1 MVLEELLGD
10 SGRGGGCPLCTLS
23 RGVGGCCGA
32 HLRGPCAH
40 DLVVCGL
47 QEGTSGKTPLHLAVE
62 CHNRRAV
69 QFLLRNGA
77 YVDAQMYNGC
87 TPLHLAVGRK
97 DAAIAAILSHSGA
110 DTLLRNME
118 NETAQDL
125 ADGNDDV
132 SLRGGRP
139 VSLQV
144 CRGGQESDDLRGH
157 LLGGVSSCAPPP
169 M

>member
-1 MVLEELLGD
+1 MI
-10 SGRGGGCPLCTLS
+10 
-23 RGVGGCCGA
+23 
-32 HLRGPCAH
+32 
-40 DLVVCGL
+40 CGL

-69 QFLLRNGA
+69 QFLLHHGA

-87 TPLHLAVGRK
+87 TPLHLAVGRR

-132 SLRGGRP
+132 SFCGRKP
-139 VSLQV
+139 VALQV
-144 CRGGQESDDLRGH
+144 CQGVQELDD
-157 LLGGVSSCAPPP
+157 
-169 M
+169 

>member
-1 MVLEELLGD
+1 MI
-10 SGRGGGCPLCTLS
+10 
-23 RGVGGCCGA
+23 
-32 HLRGPCAH
+32 
-40 DLVVCGL
+40 CGL

-62 CHNRRAV
+62 CHNCRAV

-132 SLRGGRP
+132 SLYGGKP
-139 VSLQV
+139 VALQV
-144 CRGGQESDDLRGH
+144 CQEVQELDD
-157 LLGGVSSCAPPP
+157 
-169 M
+169 

>member
-1 MVLEELLGD
+1 
-10 SGRGGGCPLCTLS
+10 
-23 RGVGGCCGA
+23 
-32 HLRGPCAH
+32 
-40 DLVVCGL
+40 
-47 QEGTSGKTPLHLAVE
+47 
-62 CHNRRAV
+62 
-69 QFLLRNGA
+69 
-77 YVDAQMYNGC
+77 MYNGC

-132 SLRGGRP
+132 SEAGGDA
-139 VSLQV
+139 
-144 CRGGQESDDLRGH
+144 ESSVG
-157 LLGGVSSCAPPP
+157 

>member
-1 MVLEELLGD
+1 M
-10 SGRGGGCPLCTLS
+10 
-23 RGVGGCCGA
+23 GGCCRA
-32 HLRGPCAH
+32 QLRGPPTNT
-40 DLVVCGL
+40 LVICGL

-132 SLRGGRP
+132 SLCVGGLWLCKRVRG
-139 VSLQV
+139 
-144 CRGGQESDDLRGH
+144 CRSWMIRGD
-157 LLGGVSSCAPPP
+157 LLGGVSSCSYPSL
-169 M
+169 

>member
-1 MVLEELLGD
+1 MLQGLAEG
-10 SGRGGGCPLCTLS
+10 PPTLS
-23 RGVGGCCGA
+23 RVI
-32 HLRGPCAH
+32 
-40 DLVVCGL
+40 CGL

-69 QFLLRNGA
+69 QFLLHNGA
-77 YVDAQMYNGC
+77 FVDAQMYNGC

-132 SLRGGRP
+132 SLCGEQP
-139 VSLQV
+139 VALQV
-144 CRGGQESDDLRGH
+144 CQGCMIRGDI
-157 LLGGVSSCAPPP
+157 LGGVSSCSSPSLYVVGVGCVVCGITAFCLKP
-169 M
+169 

>member
-1 MVLEELLGD
+1 MLW
-10 SGRGGGCPLCTLS
+10 
-23 RGVGGCCGA
+23 
-32 HLRGPCAH
+32 GPSEGTRTHAF
-40 DLVVCGL
+40 VVCGL

-69 QFLLRNGA
+69 QFLLHNGA

-97 DAAIAAILSHSGA
+97 DTAIAAILSHSGA

-139 VSLQV
+139 VALQA
-144 CRGGQESDDLRGH
+144 CRGVQESDDL
-157 LLGGVSSCAPPP
+157 GGTS
-169 M
+169 

>member
-1 MVLEELLGD
+1 MREQREKVLEGLLGAMTAVGVGTAP
-10 SGRGGGCPLCTLS
+10 SAPCQGGA
-23 RGVGGCCGA
+23 GGCCGA
-32 HLRGPCAH
+32 HLRGPRTH
-40 DLVVCGL
+40 TLVVCGL

-132 SLRGGRP
+132 SL
-139 VSLQV
+139 
-144 CRGGQESDDLRGH
+144 
-157 LLGGVSSCAPPP
+157 
-169 M
+169 

>member
-1 MVLEELLGD
+1 M
-10 SGRGGGCPLCTLS
+10 T
-23 RGVGGCCGA
+23 
-32 HLRGPCAH
+32 
-40 DLVVCGL
+40 CGL

-132 SLRGGRP
+132 SLCVGGLWLCKRVRG
-139 VSLQV
+139 
-144 CRGGQESDDLRGH
+144 CRSWMIRGD
-157 LLGGVSSCAPPP
+157 LLGGVSSCSYPSL
-169 M
+169 

>member
-1 MVLEELLGD
+1 M
-10 SGRGGGCPLCTLS
+10 
-23 RGVGGCCGA
+23 
-32 HLRGPCAH
+32 
-40 DLVVCGL
+40 
-47 QEGTSGKTPLHLAVE
+47 AVE
-62 CHNRRAV
+62 CHNRSAV
-69 QFLLRNGA
+69 QFLLHNGA

-132 SLRGGRP
+132 SEAGGDAESS
-139 VSLQV
+139 VGMLGLQ
-144 CRGGQESDDLRGH
+144 GGGTDTTGMLTAPHPWLLQFLALLPFDDLKISGKP
-157 LLGGVSSCAPPP
+157 VVCSE
-169 M
+169 

>member
-1 MVLEELLGD
+1 MI
-10 SGRGGGCPLCTLS
+10 
-23 RGVGGCCGA
+23 
-32 HLRGPCAH
+32 
-40 DLVVCGL
+40 CGL

-62 CHNRRAV
+62 CHNHRAV
-69 QFLLRNGA
+69 QFLLRKGA
-77 YVDAQMYNGC
+77 FVDAQMYNGC

-132 SLRGGRP
+132 SLCRGKP
-139 VSLQV
+139 VALQV
-144 CRGGQESDDLRGH
+144 CQEVQEWDD
-157 LLGGVSSCAPPP
+157 
-169 M
+169 

>member
-1 MVLEELLGD
+1 M
-10 SGRGGGCPLCTLS
+10 
-23 RGVGGCCGA
+23 
-32 HLRGPCAH
+32 
-40 DLVVCGL
+40 
-47 QEGTSGKTPLHLAVE
+47 HLAVE

-69 QFLLRNGA
+69 QFLLHHGA

-87 TPLHLAVGRK
+87 TPLHLAVGRR

-132 SLRGGRP
+132 SFCGRKP
-139 VSLQV
+139 VALQV
-144 CRGGQESDDLRGH
+144 CQGVQELDD
-157 LLGGVSSCAPPP
+157 
-169 M
+169 